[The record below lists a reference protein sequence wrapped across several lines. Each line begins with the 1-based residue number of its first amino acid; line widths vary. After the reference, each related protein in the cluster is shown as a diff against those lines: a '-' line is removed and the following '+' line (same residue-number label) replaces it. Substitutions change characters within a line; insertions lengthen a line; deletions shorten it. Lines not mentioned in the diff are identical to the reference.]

1 MQYKLHVA
9 SGLNIPWN
17 GSMKWKMEE
26 NFSMEW
32 KKLASMEYEK
42 IVFYSIPYHALLRE
56 TWPLI
61 IVEHVLL
68 NPVSFMTKNSKA
80 NIRVIIY
87 C

>member
-1 MQYKLHVA
+1 
-9 SGLNIPWN
+9 
-17 GSMKWKMEE
+17 
-26 NFSMEW
+26 MEW
-32 KKLASMEYEK
+32 KKIASIEYEK
-42 IVFYSIPYHALLRE
+42 IVFHFIVYHALLRE

-87 C
+87 